1 MIINKEYIETALEEF
16 FARAEVC
23 RKYGIPEVDV
33 VNGEATVPPGW
44 TYDHAMCYY
53 MPPTLLES

>member
-1 MIINKEYIETALEEF
+1 MIINEEYEAIMEAF

-23 RKYGIPEVDV
+23 KKYGIPEVDV
-33 VNGEATVPPGW
+33 VNGKATVPPGW
-44 TYDHAMCYY
+44 VYDPEMCYY